1 MLYKTKTSPHF
12 ALHKILLRIL
22 LLTFFL
28 SGAWNTKS
36 QAQEIEYQISV
47 SKDLSGNSVSLEQ
60 AMQLM
65 LSNNDA
71 IKQAHKGVEIA
82 VAQKQR
88 LNAAWFP
95 TITAAGEYIHM
106 SNDIEAQESV
116 GELLKPIAET
126 FPEIPLETFP
136 VLQW

>member
-1 MLYKTKTSPHF
+1 MLYNIKTSPHF

-22 LLTFFL
+22 LITFIL

-36 QAQEIEYQISV
+36 QAQEIEYQVSV
-47 SKDLSGNSVSLEQ
+47 SKDFSVSAISLEQ

-82 VAQKQR
+82 VANQALTMLELSGYVGGQDREIR
-88 LNAAWFP
+88 L
-95 TITAAGEYIHM
+95 
-106 SNDIEAQESV
+106 
-116 GELLKPIAET
+116 K
-126 FPEIPLETFP
+126 
-136 VLQW
+136 